1 MSDATVASTA
11 RRGAR
16 TPARKPPKTRE
27 RAFVTPEGVDLRLE
41 IGDAGQRAAAFMLDA
56 AIIVGVLVALTVAA
70 VFAGIGSFI
79 AGATSG
85 EMIVVIWLLGFFLLR
100 NFYFTGFELT
110 ARAATPG
117 KRAMGLRV
125 AARDGGRLRAESVV
139 ARNAM
144 RELEVFLPFGLIVSR
159 ADQGGVDSWMY
170 LLAVVW
176 AGIFVFFPLFNRD
189 RLRAGDLIGGTWV
202 VRTPKQKLV
211 RDMADEG
218 TVRLERF
225 QFSTAQL
232 DTYGARELHVLED
245 VLRGRNRE
253 TMKAVA
259 ERIVRK
265 IDWVRDGD
273 HDDFDFLS
281 AYYAGL
287 RGRLEGR
294 LLMGQRR
301 ADKHD
306 RG

>member
-1 MSDATVASTA
+1 MSDATIAPGRKA
-11 RRGAR
+11 RRKAA
-16 TPARKPPKTRE
+16 PKPPRTRE

-56 AIIVGVLVALTVAA
+56 AIIIGVLLAMTLAA
-70 VFAGIGSFI
+70 VFAGIGSVI
-79 AGATSG
+79 TGGTSG
-85 EMIVVIWLLGFFLLR
+85 EMIVVVWLLGFFLLR

-170 LLAVVW
+170 LLAFVW
-176 AGIFVFFPLFNRD
+176 AAIFVFFPLFNRD

-218 TVRLERF
+218 TARMDRY
-225 QFSTAQL
+225 QFTTAQL
-232 DTYGARELHVLED
+232 DAYGARELHVLED
-245 VLRGRNRE
+245 VLRLRKRE
-253 TMKAVA
+253 TMKAVT

-265 IDWVRDGD
+265 IDWAHDGD
-273 HDDFDFLS
+273 QDDFDFLS
-281 AYYAGL
+281 AYYTGL

-294 LLMGQRR
+294 LLIGQRR

-306 RG
+306 RS

>member
-1 MSDATVASTA
+1 MSDATTA
-11 RRGAR
+11 PGRKAPRKA
-16 TPARKPPKTRE
+16 PSKPPRTRE
-27 RAFVTPEGVDLRLE
+27 RAFVTPEGIDLRLE

-56 AIIVGVLVALTVAA
+56 AIIIGVLLAMTLAA
-70 VFAGIGSFI
+70 FFAGIGGVI

-85 EMIVVIWLLGFFLLR
+85 EMIVVVWLLGFFLLR

-170 LLAVVW
+170 LLAIVW
-176 AGIFVFFPLFNRD
+176 AAIFVFFPLFNRD

-218 TVRLERF
+218 TARMDRY
-225 QFSTAQL
+225 QFTTAQL
-232 DTYGARELHVLED
+232 DAYGARELHVLED
-245 VLRGRNRE
+245 VLRLRKRE
-253 TMKAVA
+253 TMKAVT

-265 IDWVRDGD
+265 IDWVQDGD
-273 HDDFDFLS
+273 QDDFDFLS
-281 AYYAGL
+281 AYYTGL

-294 LLMGQRR
+294 LLMGKRR